1 MRKEKDMNLVN
12 IYIKI
17 HNKQVLTMDDLA
29 YLAKYNPECFKK
41 TCDNLIYKVP
51 EAKKLV
57 KSPQEAPPPE
67 TKQNSV
73 PEPVGAHFDAMAGD
87 QLQDRRT
94 ILQFLENMR
103 KIEASE
109 ANSLQNINLDQVKDL
124 MGNLFMENL
133 FPHNGMQGYFDVHEK
148 DSTFNVRV

>member
-1 MRKEKDMNLVN
+1 MRREKDMNLVN

-29 YLAKYNPECFKK
+29 YLAKYNPECFQK

-57 KSPQEAPPPE
+57 KSPEGASPPE
-67 TKQNSV
+67 TKQNSA
-73 PEPVGAHFDAMAGD
+73 PAFEGAHFDAMAGD
-87 QLQDRRT
+87 QFQDREK
-94 ILQFLENMR
+94 ILQFFKNMR
-103 KIEASE
+103 KLEASE
-109 ANSLQNINLDQVKDL
+109 ADHLQNINLDQVKDL

-133 FPHNGMQGYFDVHEK
+133 FPHNGMQGYFDVHKE